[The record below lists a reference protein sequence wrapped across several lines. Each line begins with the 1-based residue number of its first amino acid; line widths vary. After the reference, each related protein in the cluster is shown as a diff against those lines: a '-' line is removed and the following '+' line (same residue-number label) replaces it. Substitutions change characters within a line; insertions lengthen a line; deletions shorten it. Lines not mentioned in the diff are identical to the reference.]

1 MNIVFAAIGCMAL
14 VIIVIHIIFKDD
26 LPNLSNKEI
35 SEDLFNKPSKLK
47 FESSWFSDDYVTPYF
62 YHNGWWQPLK
72 RIGKPIW
79 GLEDH
84 WVENISYSLGN
95 GNFEY
100 EKKRWAT
107 VGDCLQHNRNVYEQF
122 KKDNESLARQRKEVA
137 ERKSAALKKAN
148 S

>member
-35 SEDLFNKPSKLK
+35 SENLFNKPSKLK

-62 YHNGWWQPLK
+62 YNHGWHALK
-72 RIGKPIW
+72 RIGKPII

-107 VGDCLQHNRNVYEQF
+107 VGDCLQHNRDIYEQCR
-122 KKDNESLARQRKEVA
+122 KDNESLARQRKEVA